1 MANAFVTCHGLVKI
15 YKIDEIE
22 VVALQG
28 LDLAVQSGEIVA
40 IIGPSGAGKSTLLNV
55 LGALDVPSAG
65 QARVADVS
73 LIKMPPKR
81 RLGYR
86 RATVGFVWQNVSRN
100 LIPYLSAE
108 ENVQLPMLLAGEVD
122 PERARYLLDL
132 VGLGHRL
139 RHKPRQM
146 SGGEQQR
153 VAIAVSLAN
162 APQVLLADEPTGN
175 LDSKN
180 ADRVLEV
187 FRTVR
192 EEVGVTVVI
201 VTHDMRLAAGV
212 DRYVQILDGKTSTES
227 VRRRGDEPASAAS
240 AQEAAAE
247 ESHDHYVLL
256 DSAGRLQ
263 IPEDLRQSYGIRGRV
278 KLVERDGSIIV
289 VPGDASD

>member
-139 RHKPRQM
+139 HHKPRQM

-162 APQVLLADEPTGN
+162 TPQVLLADEPTGN

-227 VRRRGDEPASAAS
+227 VRRRGVEPASAAS

-263 IPEDLRQSYGIRGRV
+263 LPEDLRQSYGIRGRV

-289 VPGDASD
+289 VPGDESD